1 MKRSLQ
7 MVNLS
12 ESLKLELTGFEDR
25 LARVKQRKIEEAEQ
39 QRLAAVK
46 ADEKRKA
53 KAARSRG
60 LSLLAV
66 VCLSLVAAVYVTHQG
81 KVGPLELSRKL
92 PFDDRSDWN
101 QFYDPE
107 SARRFAGLAHRAY
120 ASEEVGEAADA
131 MQPAT
136 AAAGVDV
143 RRRFPAAESPEPESP
158 SPSDSAISEAAPSIN
173 AGAADVSAPAASNSL
188 PADTPGGAPSIVP
201 EPTNAAGITSTSAP
215 ASAAVLRDA
224 PELTAEETPATRAAT
239 RALPADAAREAAAR
253 VSAAPG
259 VTATPARDA
268 TANPVADRGPSA
280 TADRVTNL
288 PAVAPESGSGKN
300 EKARSPAVATKPR
313 ARPAVALV
321 RKAASP
327 KSVARAPVH
336 AVAASRARGHAPT
349 RQSTLQQRATEPQ
362 SAQQGYAQQPYERKN
377 ADHTF

>member
-1 MKRSLQ
+1 MERSLQ

-253 VSAAPG
+253 VPAAPG

-288 PAVAPESGSGKN
+288 PAVAPESADKN
-300 EKARSPAVATKPR
+300 KKARSPAVATKPR

-321 RKAASP
+321 RKAAPP